1 MRAASRLLHLLFKLD
16 RVCVRFVES
25 HICTPV
31 SVAALVSAGMVLAKG
46 LALGSPAWLTMGALA
61 CIVMTTILAIG
72 SPRDSKADKA
82 KAAARARYES
92 RRASI
97 RAMARRSEPGH
108 ERSTESRYAMAYKA
122 ATSTKEKSE

>member
-1 MRAASRLLHLLFKLD
+1 MRAASRLLHLLLKLD

-25 HICTPV
+25 HLCIPV
-31 SVAALVSAGMVLAKG
+31 SVAVLVSAGMVIAKG

-61 CIVMTTILAIG
+61 ALMMAAVLAIG
-72 SPRDSKADKA
+72 NPRAVQA
-82 KAAARARYES
+82 KRQEDAARARYES

-97 RAMARRSEPGH
+97 RAMARRSEPGY

-122 ATSTKEKSE
+122 ATSTKEKSK